1 MQAFSVEE
9 SIMEGDREVKELFE
23 FIQNHTRQ
31 LEAYDMESS
40 IFSKLMKIGLTA
52 MKCHFAEKGT
62 GDRGAELQ
70 LEDGVVLKGKVY
82 FGVGTI
88 FQYSASSRFLVLV
101 IAGRGI
107 LG

>member
-23 FIQNHTRQ
+23 FIQNHARQ

-52 MKCHFAEKGT
+52 MKCYFAEKGT

-70 LEDGVVLKGKVY
+70 LEDGVVLK
-82 FGVGTI
+82 
-88 FQYSASSRFLVLV
+88 
-101 IAGRGI
+101 
-107 LG
+107 